1 MLAGLQVLEEG
12 FNQAVAVRDQPDVE
26 IEEKRRGRIIA
37 ERRKLG
43 ERPAGDH
50 LLQLQ
55 QLGGAMRLI
64 EDFDR
69 GIEAD
74 AFLPAHQGLVAEDR
88 ARPCFD
94 NWLESI
100 FDDEFREGHDLI
112 AGITA
117 Q

>member
-1 MLAGLQVLEEG
+1 MLAAFRCWRRVSTRRSPCGISRTL
-12 FNQAVAVRDQPDVE
+12 E

-55 QLGGAMRLI
+55 QLGGR
-64 EDFDR
+64 DR
-69 GIEAD
+69 ASSTISTGESKPN

-88 ARPCFD
+88 ARRLLRQFG
-94 NWLESI
+94 WKAFSMTSFASVTI
-100 FDDEFREGHDLI
+100 
-112 AGITA
+112 
-117 Q
+117 